1 MIRMQIQIK
10 EEQANW
16 LRAKGGGVEGFHF
29 PVGEGGDRPFSKTGI
44 PGHRAQPPVSCSRI
58 IPVTRSL
65 SFLRMA
71 PKGYWYKLSLAS
83 CIIVSLAL
91 GGGSRR
97 CSWGF
102 GSKLRAPVE
111 HVVTQN
117 PG

>member
-1 MIRMQIQIK
+1 MQIQIK

-71 PKGYWYKLSLAS
+71 PKGYWYKRFTPLLSELHNRVPGPGRWLAT
-83 CIIVSLAL
+83 LLL
-91 GGGSRR
+91 GF
-97 CSWGF
+97 W
-102 GSKLRAPVE
+102 LQ
-111 HVVTQN
+111 T
-117 PG
+117 